1 MREINPTA
9 ELTETKTYSVGDRF
23 NLRDQLKTLAGLFK
37 LRIVMLLLISA
48 LGGAMIGA
56 NGWPG
61 GLNIFLLII
70 TGGLSAAG
78 ASALNQ
84 YLERERDSK
93 MVRTARRA
101 LPAGLIRKPAWV
113 LAAGVGM
120 VVFAVLL
127 AAIFNP
133 GLAIS
138 NALGAIIYI
147 GVYTLWL
154 KPRTIL
160 NIVIGGAAGS
170 MAVISGGAA
179 VGAWNEPGVLA
190 LSLLVFA
197 WTPTHFWSLAMAY
210 QKDYARAGFPML
222 PVNVSPKQ
230 ASWWVGIHTLTTGLA
245 AFSLGFHPSLGWGYI
260 IPVSLITLQF
270 LRLTVQLIRSPKG
283 SGALKLFKFSN
294 LYLGVVLLITIFL
307 PLIGEIPRNS

>member
-1 MREINPTA
+1 MENITPAAN
-9 ELTETKTYSVGDRF
+9 LTESQTLPAGERGS
-23 NLRDQLKTLAGLFK
+23 LRAKITVLAGLFK

-61 GLNIFLLII
+61 AFNLFLLIL

-84 YLERERDSK
+84 YLERERDSR

-101 LPAGLIRKPAWV
+101 LPSGVIGKPVWV
-113 LAAGVGM
+113 LVTGAGM
-120 VVFAVLL
+120 VLFAIGLSAL
-127 AAIFNP
+127 FNP
-133 GLAIS
+133 ALAIS
-138 NALGAIIYI
+138 NGLGAIIYI

-160 NIVIGGAAGS
+160 NIVIGGTAGS

-179 VGAWNEPGVLA
+179 AGAWREPGVLV
-190 LSLLVFA
+190 LSLLVFT

-210 QKDYARAGFPML
+210 RNDYAKAGFPML
-222 PVNVSPKQ
+222 PVNISPQQ
-230 ASWWVGIHTLTTGLA
+230 ASWWVAIHTLTTGLIA
-245 AFSLGFHPSLGWGYI
+245 MTLGFHPTLGWVYI
-260 IPVSLITLQF
+260 ILVGVITFQF
-270 LRLTVQLIRSPKG
+270 INLTRQLIRVPNGKS
-283 SGALKLFKFSN
+283 ALRLFKFSN
-294 LYLGVVLLITIFL
+294 IYLGVVLLIAIIL
-307 PLIGEIPRNS
+307 PLVG

>member
-1 MREINPTA
+1 MRELNPAAPLADSNRLSERA
-9 ELTETKTYSVGDRF
+9 EVD
-23 NLRDQLKTLAGLFK
+23 LRSKIKTLAGLFK

-48 LGGAMIGA
+48 LGGALIGA

-61 GLNIFLLII
+61 GFNLIVLII

-84 YLERERDSK
+84 YLEREQDAH
-93 MVRTARRA
+93 MTRTRRRA
-101 LPAGLIRKPAWV
+101 LPSGSIQNPVWV
-113 LAAGVGM
+113 LVTGGGM
-120 VVFAVLL
+120 VLFAVLL
-127 AAIFNP
+127 SAVFNP
-133 GLAIS
+133 ALAIS

-179 VGAWNEPGVLA
+179 AGAWNEPGVLVLA
-190 LSLLVFA
+190 LLVFA

-210 QKDYARAGFPML
+210 RQDYAQAGFPML
-222 PVNVSPKQ
+222 PVNVSPQQ
-230 ASWWVGIHTLTTGLA
+230 AAWWVTLHTVTTAGA
-245 AFSLGFHPSLGWGYI
+245 AMALGFHPVLGWGYLV
-260 IPVSLITLQF
+260 PVGLISLHF
-270 LRLTVQLIRSPKG
+270 LRLTLLLRNPSG
-283 SGALKLFKFSN
+283 STALRLFKFSN
-294 LYLGVVLLITIFL
+294 IYLGLVLLIAIVL
-307 PLIGEIPRNS
+307 PLVG